1 MSIPLIM
8 IIGTSPCYLTR
19 GFSMKPSI
27 LTISGM
33 VICAILLTCDMFSPR
48 NVEKPISGS
57 SVSDPFRL
65 YSILEYTGEAFS
77 KTSYEDIFDSSF
89 VFIDVNNIKSS
100 RDQEI
105 EALKAITAS
114 CKCDSINTVWDTCDG
129 VHEIQGDNTLT
140 LCRSFKVT
148 FFSATV
154 STIDSGKAEFYL
166 RRSSENT
173 WTIVTWTEEGA
184 QRSIFHP

>member
-1 MSIPLIM
+1 MT
-8 IIGTSPCYLTR
+8 IIGTSPYYFPR
-19 GFSMKPSI
+19 GFNMKSSVPALSAI
-27 LTISGM
+27 MIC
-33 VICAILLTCDMFSPR
+33 VIVLTCDMFSPR
-48 NVEKPISGS
+48 IVEKPSNGS
-57 SVSDPFRL
+57 TVSDPFRL

-77 KTSYEDIFDSSF
+77 KTSFEDIFDSSF
-89 VFIDVNNIKSS
+89 VFIDVNNVKSS

-114 CKCDSINTVWDTCDG
+114 CKCDSINTVWDTCNG
-129 VHEIQGDNTLT
+129 IGEIQGDNTLT

-148 FFSATV
+148 FFSTSGA
-154 STIDSGKAEFYL
+154 TIDSGKAEFYL

-173 WTIVTWTEEGA
+173 WTIVTWTEGGT

>member
-1 MSIPLIM
+1 MKSSVPALSAIM
-8 IIGTSPCYLTR
+8 IC
-19 GFSMKPSI
+19 
-27 LTISGM
+27 
-33 VICAILLTCDMFSPR
+33 VIVLTCDMFSPR
-48 NVEKPISGS
+48 IVEKPSNGS
-57 SVSDPFRL
+57 TVSDPFRL

-89 VFIDVNNIKSS
+89 VFIDVNNVKSS

-114 CKCDSINTVWDTCDG
+114 CKCDSINTVWDTCNG
-129 VHEIQGDNTLT
+129 IGEIQGDNTLT

-148 FFSATV
+148 FFSA
-154 STIDSGKAEFYL
+154 SGATIDSGKAEFYL

-173 WTIVTWTEEGA
+173 WTIVTWTEGGT